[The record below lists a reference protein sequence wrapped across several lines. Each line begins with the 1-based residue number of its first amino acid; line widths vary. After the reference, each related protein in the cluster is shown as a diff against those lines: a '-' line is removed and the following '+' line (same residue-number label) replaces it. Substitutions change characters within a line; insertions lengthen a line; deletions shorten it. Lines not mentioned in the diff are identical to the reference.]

1 MFVKKG
7 ANISDFSKKMTNV
20 QRSLTNVSKKMKSIG
35 SSMTMSVTG
44 PLAAFAAVSVKTF
57 NDQAQAETK
66 LATALKG
73 NETAYASLTQQAKE
87 LQKVTLFGD
96 EETMA
101 AQALIAAMVKEE
113 EQILRVMPLV
123 QDFATAK
130 GMDLAGAADLVSKTL
145 GSSTNALSRYG
156 IEVTGAVGSTERL
169 ESLTNGLSNAFEGQ
183 AEAVAKVG
191 AGPLIQLKNQFGDLM
206 EELGGIVM
214 NFLQP
219 FADWVTKMVTKFQ
232 DLDKE
237 TKTFIVFLGG
247 LAAVIGPAIYM
258 FGVMAG
264 AIAFLVYPIRI
275 ALLALAGFVTVF
287 TTVSKSDPE

>member
-1 MFVKKG
+1 MAVNTSMFVKIG

-237 TKTFIVFLGG
+237 T
-247 LAAVIGPAIYM
+247 
-258 FGVMAG
+258 
-264 AIAFLVYPIRI
+264 
-275 ALLALAGFVTVF
+275 
-287 TTVSKSDPE
+287 